1 MILMLIVQIF
11 GGLIALIPL
20 VATVAAVVWAVDF
33 SYTSSFRGD
42 PQYTE
47 LPEAIWVIRGVL
59 AVFGVVFGVILG
71 YLILAEILGAFVS
84 WGFIGSASASLAGIL
99 QAWILIA
106 LILAVFAIL
115 RGAGWLSFKLFL
127 KRKPSHIKREDS
139 EPQST
144 AKDEEFTLGQVGR
157 VLVGL
162 FIAGV
167 LVTAWFGVQPR
178 NQTDVIQQWTSSAAN
193 ATTNA
198 LGIRN

>member
-1 MILMLIVQIF
+1 MILTLIIQIF

-20 VATVAAVVWAVDF
+20 AVMAAAVAWAVDF
-33 SYTSSFRGD
+33 SYTSSIRGD

-47 LPEAIWVIRGVL
+47 LPWAIWAIRSALRV
-59 AVFGVVFGVILG
+59 VGVVFGVILG

-84 WGFIGSASASLAGIL
+84 WGFIGSGAASFAGIL

-115 RGAGWLSFKLFL
+115 RGAGWLSFKLLL
-127 KRKPSHIKREDS
+127 KRKPIRVKREDS
-139 EPQST
+139 EPQPP
-144 AKDEEFTLGQVGR
+144 AKDNEFTPWQIGR
-157 VLVGL
+157 FLVGL
-162 FIAGV
+162 VIATV
-167 LVTAWFGVQPR
+167 LVVAWFGVQRP
-178 NQTDVIQQWTSSAAN
+178 QTGFIQQWTSSAAN